1 MYPVTA
7 TVAEA
12 IQPNE
17 RTFQR
22 KQYTVHYKLF
32 FELHRKNTEK
42 PETEAN
48 YAAFTSTFFRSPLGP
63 MKYFTL
69 YTRLGKGVRCIPHK
83 KSFEANLLKKR

>member
-1 MYPVTA
+1 MYSITA

-32 FELHRKNTEK
+32 FNYIAKIRKNRKQK
-42 PETEAN
+42 PI
-48 YAAFTSTFFRSPLGP
+48 
-63 MKYFTL
+63 TL
-69 YTRLGKGVRCIPHK
+69 
-83 KSFEANLLKKR
+83 LLLRHSSEVLFVQ